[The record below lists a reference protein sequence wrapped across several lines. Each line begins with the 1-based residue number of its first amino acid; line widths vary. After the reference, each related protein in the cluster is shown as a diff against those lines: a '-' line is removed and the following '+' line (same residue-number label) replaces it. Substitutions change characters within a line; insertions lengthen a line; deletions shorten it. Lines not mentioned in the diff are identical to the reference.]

1 MKKAKTILA
10 ILSMSF
16 LLSPIS
22 STCASTNDSATISQK
37 KVSINVGETKKIKV
51 TNYKSKIKWSCDKKS
66 IVSIKKM
73 NRCTVKISGK
83 KKGTAKVLAKLA
95 NGKTLK
101 CNVMVSE
108 PFYTHEISTSEE
120 RSDEVTF
127 SGKKFTNF
135 TKKDTICNYDHI
147 KSIPEDT
154 TTVIRNM
161 TELKEYLDT
170 TTKDSSD
177 DSFHKKAF
185 KKYTNSFFKNHVLA
199 LVSYDA
205 SMSNNDYCFKGMTVT
220 DNTLCINYNQTSFS
234 YGGPLPLHSKI
245 EYFEIAVDNITQ
257 IDFKIHTQRIDN
269 TWDYGMAYKPVI
281 YLYPEQEQEVTVT
294 LGHPDALTCTYPKYQ
309 NSWNV
314 LAKPDGTLTEISS
327 KKQLYSLYYES
338 ENVVSF
344 PVTGEGFIVKGEDAA
359 SFLEEKLAILGLN
372 YREAEEFI
380 VYWLPILEANS
391 YNYIRFATKEEIDA
405 NMPLSV
411 SGNPDT
417 IIRILMTYKPLS
429 APISI
434 KEQTLT
440 PVTRSGFTVVEWG
453 GTPIK

>member
-1 MKKAKTILA
+1 MKKQKKILA
-10 ILSMSF
+10 ILCMSL

-22 STCASTNDSATISQK
+22 STCASTNDAATLSQK
-37 KVSINVGETKKIKV
+37 KVTINVGESKKIKV
-51 TNYKSKIKWSCDKKS
+51 TNYKSKIKWSCNKKS

-95 NGKTLK
+95 TGKTLK
-101 CNVMVSE
+101 CNVVVSE
-108 PFYTHEISTSEE
+108 PFYTHDFSSSEE

-127 SGKKFTNF
+127 HGKKFTNF
-135 TKKDTICNYDHI
+135 TKKDTICNYDRI
-147 KSIPEDT
+147 EFIPDDT

-177 DSFHKKAF
+177 DSLHKKVF
-185 KKYTNSFFKNHVLA
+185 NKYTNSFFKNHVLA

-220 DNTLCINYNQTSFS
+220 DHTLCINYNQTSFS
-234 YGGPLPLHSKI
+234 YGGPFPLHSKI

-269 TWDYGMAYKPVI
+269 TWDYGKCFKPVI

-309 NSWNV
+309 DAWKV
-314 LAKPDGTLTEISS
+314 LAKPDGNLTEISS
-327 KKQLYSLYYES
+327 QKQLYSLYYES
-338 ENVVSF
+338 NNVFSF
-344 PVTGEGFIVKGEDAA
+344 PVTDEGFVVKGEDAA
-359 SFLEEKLAILGLN
+359 SFLEEKLTILGLN
-372 YREAEEFI
+372 PREAEEFI
-380 VYWLPILEANS
+380 IYWLPILEANP

-417 IIRILMTYKPLS
+417 IIRVLMEYKALS
-429 APISI
+429 APISV